1 MTIAL
6 MSSATSRILG
16 ALAFAATLAAASTG
30 WADQQAPQSGTADA
44 GRAVV
49 RLEPDAPN
57 RPWPAEIHVPA
68 GTDVTWRNRSEDTVS
83 LRFSRPVAP
92 TCGQPA
98 DVTTVVVPA
107 FGHAD
112 VCFAQGG
119 RYDYIASNGEPGTGT
134 PGADAS
140 GPGGMPTSGTGTIVV
155 E

>member
-6 MSSATSRILG
+6 MSPATSRILG
-16 ALAFAATLAAASTG
+16 ALAFAAALATAATG
-30 WADQQAPQSGTADA
+30 WAYEQAPPSDTADA

-49 RLEPDAPN
+49 RLQPDAPN
-57 RPWPAEIHVPA
+57 RPWPAVIHVPS
-68 GTDVTWRNRSEDTVS
+68 GTDVTWRNRSEDPVS
-83 LRFSRPVAP
+83 LQFSRPVAP

-98 DVTTVVVPA
+98 DMTTVVVPA

-112 VCFAQGG
+112 VCFAQNG

-140 GPGGMPTSGTGTIVV
+140 GPGGMPASGTGTIVV